1 MKIEFK
7 SMRNIL
13 KLLVLIPLFSACDDF
28 FTPAI
33 ENIRDISPITNE
45 PAFAQGIMLEAYGQ
59 LPYNDWTASDV
70 ATDNAVSNDITN
82 AYMRMATSSW
92 SSVVDPMIQYQYRQF
107 GIQYVN
113 IFLQSADSVKWASDP
128 KARIMFRDRIKGEA
142 YALRGLQ
149 LFGMLQ
155 AHGGWTASGKLMGV
169 PIVRVPQYT
178 NSNFNLPRNTFQAC
192 LDSIT
197 ADFNRALI
205 LLPLDFADVTAISSV
220 PAKYQAI
227 GVTNFSDYNR
237 VFGNIV
243 KGRMS
248 FRIVEAIAAQV
259 ALLAASPAYS
269 AGTNV
274 TWANAADKAAVV
286 IDHLVVPG
294 VAGLNATG
302 YTWFNNASEIS
313 GLASGSNTSEIIWRN
328 NLNQGRNFEQDN
340 FPPSV
345 YGRGRVNPSQNLVDA
360 FYASNGYP
368 ISNPL
373 SLYNPQSP
381 YTNRDPRLAKYIV
394 YNGSVQASTNGVITT
409 GTYGANNDA
418 LNRQSGA
425 STRTG
430 YYLRKLTR
438 ADVNANPSSP
448 TDQKHVN
455 ARIRATEIFLSYAEA
470 ANEAWGPLGTG
481 THAYSAYDVIKAIR
495 KRAMALA
502 TDPYLESIKND
513 QAAMR
518 ILIQNE
524 RRLELC
530 FENNIRFYDL
540 RRWKVDLNTL
550 NQTVRGMQ
558 IDKNP
563 DGSLLYTPFD
573 VEIRSYKDYMYYG
586 PIPYTET
593 LKYNL
598 LEQNKG
604 W

>member
-13 KLLVLIPLFSACDDF
+13 KLLVLIPLLTACDDF
-28 FTPAI
+28 LTPAI
-33 ENIRDISPITNE
+33 ENIRDISPMTTE
-45 PAFAQGIMLEAYGQ
+45 PAFAQGIMLEAYNS
-59 LPYNDWTASDV
+59 LPYNDWTSSEV
-70 ATDNAVSNDITN
+70 ATDNAVSNDINN
-82 AYMRMATSSW
+82 AYLRMATSSW
-92 SSVVDPMIQYQYRQF
+92 SSFVDPMNQYQYRQF

-113 IFLQSADSVKWASDP
+113 LFLQGADSVKWASDP
-128 KARIMFRDRIKGEA
+128 KARVMFRDRLKGEA

-155 AHGGWTASGKLMGV
+155 AHGGWTSSGKLMGV

-178 NSNFNLPRNTFQAC
+178 TSNFNLPRNTFQAC
-192 LDSIT
+192 VDSIN
-197 ADFNRALI
+197 ADFNRALN
-205 LLPLDFADVTAISSV
+205 LLPLDFVDVTTISSV

-227 GVTNFSDYNR
+227 GVTNISDYNR
-237 VFGNIV
+237 VFGALT

-248 FRIVEAIAAQV
+248 SRIVKAIAAQV
-259 ALLAASPAYS
+259 ALLAASPAYA
-269 AGTNV
+269 AGTTV
-274 TWANAADKAAVV
+274 TWANAADKAA
-286 IDHLVVPG
+286 LVVDDLGG

-302 YTWFNNASEIS
+302 WTWFDNRTEIN
-313 GLASGSNTSEIIWRN
+313 GLAAGSSTTEIIWRN
-328 NLNQGRNFEQDN
+328 NMNTSNNFELDN
-340 FPPSV
+340 YPPSV
-345 YGRGRVNPSQNLVDA
+345 FGNGRINPSQNLVDA

-373 SLYNPQSP
+373 SLYNPQNP
-381 YTNRDPRLAKYIV
+381 YTNRDPRLGKYIV

-409 GTYGANNDA
+409 GTYGTNNDA

-430 YYLRKLTR
+430 YYLRKFTR
-438 ADVNANPSSP
+438 GDVNANPSGRN
-448 TDQKHVN
+448 TQKHVN
-455 ARIRATEIFLSYAEA
+455 ARIRATELFLTYAEA

-502 TDPYLESIKND
+502 TDPYLESIKSD

-518 ILIQNE
+518 TLIQNE

-540 RRWKVDLNTL
+540 RRWKVDLGTL
-550 NQTVRGMQ
+550 NQTIKGMQ

-563 DGSLLYTPFD
+563 DGSLLYTTFD
-573 VEIRSYKDYMYYG
+573 VEPRNYKSYMYYG

-593 LKYNL
+593 LKWNL
-598 LEQNKG
+598 LEQNAG